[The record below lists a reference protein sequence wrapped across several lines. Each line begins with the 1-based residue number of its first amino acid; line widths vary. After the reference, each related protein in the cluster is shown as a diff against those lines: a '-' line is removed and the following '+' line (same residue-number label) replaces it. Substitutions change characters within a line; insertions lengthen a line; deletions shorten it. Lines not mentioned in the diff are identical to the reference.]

1 MTARAYVRFV
11 LQYGRWIWLLALA
24 LGLPAAQRTASL
36 YARLDAD
43 FEQLLPRDAPSV
55 VALAELRMRAPGLS
69 HLAVVVDTASGGNV
83 PAAERFIDDL
93 ARRVKQYPALWVSGV
108 SVGTAEERT
117 FLSDRAPLYVDL
129 DDLERVRQRIVAR
142 RDWEVS
148 RAQGTLLDED
158 APPPPIDVTDLEEKY
173 AQRSA
178 STLPQGRFSSAEQA
192 TSLMLID
199 VGGGPASVAR
209 DRALLAKVKSDI
221 AALGGVAAYAPG
233 MRVGFA
239 AEVAASV
246 EETEALMDDLS
257 WTSAVVLVAVGVV
270 IVLYFRWLPALL
282 VLVAPLMLATVYAFS
297 IASLPAFGVRVLNA
311 NTAFLGSIIVGN
323 GVNFGIVLLARYV
336 EERRAGSPVEESLV
350 VAVAGARRGTLAAAL
365 AASVSYAALAFTQF
379 EGFRQFGVIGGLGM
393 LTSWVCAFLLV
404 PPLAAW
410 VDRGRLPST
419 QPGRGRFSG
428 ALARLVGRAPVIVAA
443 ASLALF
449 VLACAQ
455 VSGFGP
461 ADMET
466 DLSKLRRRDTWTRGE
481 AYWGARMN
489 AVMGQYL
496 TPVAVLTDSAAE
508 ARAVAATLRAGVPE
522 LGDTVAR
529 VRSIDDV
536 VPTGQ
541 AAKIALVREM
551 KLDLTP
557 RVRAGLSAAQ
567 RDRVEAWLG
576 RRELSVFQL
585 DDVPRALCA
594 GLRESGGE
602 SGRIVLVF
610 PSLRGALWEG
620 ETLRRFIAGLRN
632 ASSSAAQ
639 KMGGRP
645 PRVAGGLPLSSDIV
659 SCVARDGPRVT
670 LLAFVGVAFVVVAV
684 FRRSRATI
692 WVIASLVVGV
702 TWMLA
707 ATMFMGAKVNFA
719 NFIAFPI
726 TFGIGVDYAVNVFSR
741 ASQTGD
747 LTGALRTTGGA
758 VALCS
763 LTTII
768 GYSSLLFADNR
779 ALHLFGLFAVVG
791 EVACL
796 SAALV
801 ALPAAVVAASKIAAS
816 RATSTRSGS

>member
-1 MTARAYVRFV
+1 V

-69 HLAVVVDTASGGNV
+69 HLAVVVDTASGSNV

-93 ARRVKQYPALWVSGV
+93 ARRVKQYPASWVSGV
-108 SVGTAEERT
+108 SVGTAEERK

-178 STLPQGRFSSAEQA
+178 STLPQGRFSSAEQS

-233 MRVGFA
+233 MRVGYA

-246 EETEALMDDLS
+246 EETEALIDDLS
-257 WTSAVVLVAVGVV
+257 WTSVLVLVAVGVV
-270 IVLYFRWLPALL
+270 IVVYFRWLPALL

-336 EERRAGSPVEESLV
+336 EVRRAGSPVEESLV

-379 EGFRQFGVIGGLGM
+379 EGFRQFGVIGGIGM
-393 LTSWVCAFLLV
+393 LTSWACAFLLV

-410 VDRGRLPST
+410 VDRGRLPVT

-428 ALARLVGRAPVIVAA
+428 ALARLVARAPVSVAA

-449 VLACAQ
+449 VLACVQ

-466 DLSKLRRRDTWTRGE
+466 DLSKLRSGDTWTRGE

-489 AVMGQYL
+489 AVMGEYL
-496 TPVAVLTDSAAE
+496 TPVAVLTDSADE

-536 VPTGQ
+536 VPTAQ

-576 RRELSVFQL
+576 RGDLSVFQL
-585 DDVPRALCA
+585 EDVPRALCA
-594 GLRESGGE
+594 GLRESGGD
-602 SGRIVLVF
+602 S
-610 PSLRGALWEG
+610 
-620 ETLRRFIAGLRN
+620 
-632 ASSSAAQ
+632 
-639 KMGGRP
+639 
-645 PRVAGGLPLSSDIV
+645 
-659 SCVARDGPRVT
+659 DGPRVT
-670 LLAFVGVAFVVVAV
+670 MLAFVGVAAVVVAL

-702 TWMLA
+702 TWMLG

-747 LTGALRTTGGA
+747 LNGALRTTGGA

-801 ALPAAVVAASKIAAS
+801 ALPAVVVAASKIAAS